1 MQNQQQNKQIANP
14 STGQLPKIKTPEMNE
29 RDFINDG
36 LSTCKYLTDSL
47 NIAVREAS
55 HDQLYQDFLQI
66 LEETHQTSRELFNLM
81 FKKGWYK
88 LRQLNSKKLIK
99 RTNNLAITLH
109 NSLINNLAFC
119 RDDPC
124 NVKLHEKY

>member
-1 MQNQQQNKQIANP
+1 LQNQQQNKQIANP

-88 LRQLNSKKLIK
+88 LEAAEQQKVDQAYQQFSNYS
-99 RTNNLAITLH
+99 TQ
-109 NSLINNLAFC
+109 F
-119 RDDPC
+119 P
-124 NVKLHEKY
+124 YQ

>member
-1 MQNQQQNKQIANP
+1 
-14 STGQLPKIKTPEMNE
+14 MNE

-88 LRQLNSKKLIK
+88 LEAAEQQKVDQAYQQFSNYS
-99 RTNNLAITLH
+99 TQ
-109 NSLINNLAFC
+109 F
-119 RDDPC
+119 P
-124 NVKLHEKY
+124 YQ